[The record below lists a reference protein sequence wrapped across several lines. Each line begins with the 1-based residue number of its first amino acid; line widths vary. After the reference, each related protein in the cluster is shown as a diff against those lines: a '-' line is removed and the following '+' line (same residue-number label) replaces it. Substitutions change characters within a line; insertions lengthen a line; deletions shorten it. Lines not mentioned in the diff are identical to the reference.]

1 MKERKERY
9 TGRFGGRKEKEE
21 CCNYNLKNEMKEKD
35 HFANCPT
42 LHKASNLAMEMIS
55 QKQKHTLE
63 LLI

>member
-1 MKERKERY
+1 
-9 TGRFGGRKEKEE
+9 
-21 CCNYNLKNEMKEKD
+21 MKEKD